1 MPTAPQGTLFDL
13 CGGHPA
19 LDLVNSLDN
28 RFRADGPNEMLAS
41 YADLLRFL
49 EESGL
54 LSRQQ
59 VRTLSKTVAPEAAA
73 QAVQSAH
80 GLREATAA
88 VLYGSLDGKAPR
100 QQDVSVLE
108 KHLLDAARHR
118 ELQWADG
125 KLGNK
130 LPRFPKRMSAP
141 TAGASPAKS
150 TPPGRAGLAWTWA
163 WGRYEN
169 DPNLPVWAL
178 AESVSDILFPPD
190 VASVRTCAADTCRWL
205 FLDTSK
211 NHTRRWCNM
220 KVCGNRMKARRFQ
233 ARRDQT

>member
-1 MPTAPQGTLFDL
+1 MSADPKDTLFDL

-28 RFRADGPNEMLAS
+28 RFRADGPDERLVS

-59 VRTLSKTVAPEAAA
+59 ARALHKTVAPEAAA
-73 QAVQSAH
+73 QAVRAVH

-88 VLYGSLDGKAPR
+88 VLYRSLESKSPR
-100 QQDVSVLE
+100 QQDISALE
-108 KHLLDAARHR
+108 KHFLDAARHR
-118 ELQWADG
+118 ELQWESG
-125 KLGNK
+125 K
-130 LPRFPKRMSAP
+130 SA
-141 TAGASPAKS
+141 GESPANPDLS
-150 TPPGRAGLAWTWA
+150 GRTGLVWA
-163 WGRYEN
+163 WGRYEREP
-169 DPNLPVWAL
+169 DLPVWVL
-178 AESVSDILFPPD
+178 AESVSDILLSPHR
-190 VASVRTCAADTCRWL
+190 ASVRTCAADTCRWL

>member
-1 MPTAPQGTLFDL
+1 MSAGPQGTLFDL

-28 RFRADGPNEMLAS
+28 RFREDGPNEMLAS

-54 LSRQQ
+54 LGRQQ
-59 VRTLSKTVAPEAAA
+59 ARVLSKTVAPEAAA
-73 QAVQSAH
+73 RALQSAR

-88 VLYGSLDGKAPR
+88 VLYGSLEGKDPR
-100 QQDVSVLE
+100 RQDVSVLE
-108 KHLLDAARHR
+108 EHFLDAARHR
-118 ELQWADG
+118 ELQWEGG
-125 KLGNK
+125 K
-130 LPRFPKRMSAP
+130 S
-141 TAGASPAKS
+141 
-150 TPPGRAGLAWTWA
+150 GLTWA
-163 WGRYEN
+163 WGRYESE
-169 DPNLPVWAL
+169 PELPVWAL
-178 AESVSDILFPPD
+178 AETVSDILLSPD
-190 VASVRTCAADTCRWL
+190 MARVRTCAADTCRWL

-233 ARRDQT
+233 ERHDQT

>member
-1 MPTAPQGTLFDL
+1 MPADPKAPLFDL

-59 VRTLSKTVAPEAAA
+59 VRTLNKTVAPEPAA
-73 QAVQSAH
+73 QALQSVR

-88 VLYGSLDGKAPR
+88 VLYGSLDGKGPR

-108 KHLLDAARHR
+108 KHFLDASQHR
-118 ELQWADG
+118 ELQWENG
-125 KLGNK
+125 KSGI
-130 LPRFPKRMSAP
+130 
-141 TAGASPAKS
+141 ASPAK
-150 TPPGRAGLAWTWA
+150 PPLWPASALSPAKSALSGRRGLAWSR
-163 WGRYEN
+163 GRYQSE
-169 DPNLPVWAL
+169 PNLPAWIL
-178 AESVSDILFPPD
+178 AESVSEILLSP
-190 VASVRTCAADTCRWL
+190 AMGSVRTCAADTCRWL